1 MPSISLK
8 RLCSGT
14 TLESIGSFGFPMM
27 ADLQGDFDHE
37 HNDHHFHQEDDHCHD
52 PMGEDNR
59 ELKRT

>member
-1 MPSISLK
+1 
-8 RLCSGT
+8 
-14 TLESIGSFGFPMM
+14 MM